1 MSGEALRPLGGL
13 DKEVEELVQ
22 KTQVL
27 GSYPTRDAIRGL
39 REVGG
44 SIQFIGYDH
53 SGSPLENRIGH
64 DAGKKVFEES

>member
-1 MSGEALRPLGGL
+1 MTIGRLGQRSGRAGAENTSARI
-13 DKEVEELVQ
+13 V
-22 KTQVL
+22 
-27 GSYPTRDAIRGL
+27 SHRDAIRGL

>member
-1 MSGEALRPLGGL
+1 M
-13 DKEVEELVQ
+13 Q

-39 REVGG
+39 REVGV